1 MTMMFKNLIQRL
13 TGMAQA
19 LLVGFLLLSSGTV
32 RAQMRGLRT
41 GKLPNGLTYY
51 IYNDGSASGE
61 AQYYLYQNVGAI
73 LETDEEL
80 GLAHVLEHLAFNTTD
95 HFPGGVMNFLRSHDL
110 NDFEAFTGVD
120 DTRYA
125 VHNVRICDA

>member
-19 LLVGFLLLSSGTV
+19 LLVGFLLFSSGTA

-61 AQYYLYQNVGAI
+61 AQYYLYQNGGAI
-73 LETDEEL
+73 LETTSVDHRL
-80 GLAHVLEHLAFNTTD
+80 VGGQNNLTD
-95 HFPGGVMNFLRSHDL
+95 HPLRPDL
-110 NDFEAFTGVD
+110 LHRVRKILQNHHHTPPRLFTL
-120 DTRYA
+120 
-125 VHNVRICDA
+125 HPI